1 MKKRLSIILLLALVA
16 ISCLLCA
23 CNHEHSFGDWQVE
36 TAATCTTDGVEA
48 RTCSCGE
55 KETRP
60 ISATGHV
67 YGEWQVETAAT
78 CTADGVE
85 ARTCSCSEK
94 ETRPI
99 SATGHDYTS
108 EVKQP
113 TCTQEG
119 GTVHTCG
126 KCGHT
131 YTDNIVPTIAHNYMA
146 QSQQPTCTE
155 AGYLAYVCTV
165 CGDVESNEVIPE
177 RGHVYGEWQVE
188 TAPSCTADGIEAR
201 TCSCGEK
208 ETRPVAAISHVDN
221 NNDYICE
228 NCQSV
233 FEKEI
238 VVDAELNGTYDVTFT
253 LPDYTNRA
261 NSKTLIEVIQSQ
273 IADFQAKYPGI
284 VINLTVDKQTESA
297 IPYNIIY
304 QGSRPDMYILNQ
316 EMLEL
321 LDEADALSHPG
332 LKAQQLISNINDS
345 GAVRAA
351 TNKNKV
357 VAYPISTL
365 GSYVMYYDKS
375 VVTNT
380 ESLEQIIADCEKA
393 GKKILFPVSNA
404 WHGASFFFATG
415 CVNKWKMEN
424 GEYTQVTD
432 TFNSPQGVTAMLG
445 MQKLTKSSSHSDNIS
460 MYQDVAVSIEVVD
473 DMDLF
478 NELWG
483 DNACVTDL
491 PSFTVDGQSYHLGSY
506 YSGKMIGVYPQMTAQ
521 KQAVLH
527 LLAQYLSSSEC
538 QLERYQ
544 QLNLYPTNKI
554 AQANEILQ
562 DAPAFQALVEQNQY
576 SVPHRATNGS
586 WWDIFG
592 RFVIKS
598 KNATSQADIE
608 QMLEEYEQ
616 EVNNLL
622 PKPSTWSV
630 IGTLA
635 DSHWDKDLPMVEDP
649 EGTWTS
655 SQFVLQQGTMFK
667 IRKTSSWDES
677 FGFTY
682 VAEES
687 KAYLQGTEDGN
698 CMVTVTGR
706 YVIQFIYDG
715 TTAVIKLIPMD

>member
-1 MKKRLSIILLLALVA
+1 MKKRLSIILLLALIAA
-16 ISCLLCA
+16 ICLVLTA

-36 TAATCTTDGVEA
+36 TAATCTADGVEA

-67 YGEWQVETAAT
+67 YGEWQVETA
-78 CTADGVE
+78 
-85 ARTCSCSEK
+85 
-94 ETRPI
+94 
-99 SATGHDYTS
+99 
-108 EVKQP
+108 
-113 TCTQEG
+113 
-119 GTVHTCG
+119 
-126 KCGHT
+126 
-131 YTDNIVPTIAHNYMA
+131 
-146 QSQQPTCTE
+146 
-155 AGYLAYVCTV
+155 
-165 CGDVESNEVIPE
+165 
-177 RGHVYGEWQVE
+177 
-188 TAPSCTADGIEAR
+188 PSCTAEGTEFR
-201 TCSCGEK
+201 VCSCGEK

-221 NNDYICE
+221 NNDYVCE

-238 VVDAELNGTYDVTFT
+238 VVDAELNGTYDITFT
-253 LPDYTNRA
+253 LPDYTNIV
-261 NSKTLIEVIQSQ
+261 NSKTLKEVIQSQ
-273 IADFQAKYPGI
+273 IEDFQAKYPGI
-284 VINLTVDKQTESA
+284 VINLTVDKQTEGA

-357 VAYPISTL
+357 VAYPISTQ

-404 WHGASFFFATG
+404 WHGVSFFFATG

-460 MYQDVAVSIEVVD
+460 MYQDVAVSIELVD
-473 DMDLF
+473 DMDRF

-483 DNACVTDL
+483 DNACATDL

-506 YSGKMIGVYPQMTAQ
+506 YSGRMIGVYPQMSAQ

-538 QLERYQ
+538 QLERYE

-554 AQANEILQ
+554 AQSNEILQ

-576 SVPHRATNGS
+576 SVPHRATTGR

-622 PKPSTWSV
+622 PILPKPSTWSV

-635 DSHWDKDLPMVEDP
+635 DSYWEKDLPMVEDP

>member
-36 TAATCTTDGVEA
+36 TAATCTADGVEA

-67 YGEWQVETAAT
+67 YGEWQVETPAT
-78 CTADGVE
+78 CTADGV
-85 ARTCSCSEK
+85 
-94 ETRPI
+94 
-99 SATGHDYTS
+99 
-108 EVKQP
+108 
-113 TCTQEG
+113 
-119 GTVHTCG
+119 
-126 KCGHT
+126 
-131 YTDNIVPTIAHNYMA
+131 
-146 QSQQPTCTE
+146 
-155 AGYLAYVCTV
+155 
-165 CGDVESNEVIPE
+165 
-177 RGHVYGEWQVE
+177 
-188 TAPSCTADGIEAR
+188 EAR

-221 NNDYICE
+221 NNDYVCD
-228 NCQSV
+228 NCQSI

-253 LPDYTNRA
+253 VPDYTNRA
-261 NSKTLIEVIQSQ
+261 NSKTLKEVIQSQ

-284 VINLTVDKQTESA
+284 VINLTVEKQTEGA

-357 VAYPISTL
+357 VAYPISTQ

-415 CVNKWKMEN
+415 CVNKWKMED
-424 GEYTQVTD
+424 GVHTQVTD

-445 MQKLTKSSSHSDNIS
+445 MQKLTKSSSHTDTLS
-460 MYQDVAVSIEVVD
+460 MYQDVAVSIELVD

-506 YSGKMIGVYPQMTAQ
+506 YSGRMICVYPQMTAQ

-598 KNATSQADIE
+598 KNATSQADLE

-622 PKPSTWSV
+622 PIVSKPSTWSV

-635 DSHWDKDLPMVEDP
+635 DSYWEKDLPMVEDP

>member
-23 CNHEHSFGDWQVE
+23 CSHEHSFGEWQVE
-36 TAATCTTDGVEA
+36 RAATCTTDGVEA

-85 ARTCSCSEK
+85 ARTCSC
-94 ETRPI
+94 
-99 SATGHDYTS
+99 
-108 EVKQP
+108 
-113 TCTQEG
+113 
-119 GTVHTCG
+119 
-126 KCGHT
+126 
-131 YTDNIVPTIAHNYMA
+131 
-146 QSQQPTCTE
+146 
-155 AGYLAYVCTV
+155 
-165 CGDVESNEVIPE
+165 
-177 RGHVYGEWQVE
+177 
-188 TAPSCTADGIEAR
+188 
-201 TCSCGEK
+201 GEK

-221 NNDYICE
+221 NNDYVCE

-238 VVDAELNGTYDVTFT
+238 VVDAELNGTYDVTLT
-253 LPDYTNRA
+253 LPDYTNIA

-393 GKKILFPVSNA
+393 SKKILFPVSNA
-404 WHGASFFFATG
+404 WHGVSFFFATG
-415 CVNKWKMEN
+415 CVNKWKMED
-424 GEYTQVTD
+424 GVYTQVTD

-460 MYQDVAVSIEVVD
+460 MYQDVAVSIELVD
-473 DMDLF
+473 DMDRF

-483 DNACVTDL
+483 DNACATDL

-506 YSGKMIGVYPQMTAQ
+506 YSGRMIGVYPQLSAQ

-576 SVPHRATNGS
+576 SVPHRATNGM

-622 PKPSTWSV
+622 PILPKPSTWSV

-635 DSHWDKDLPMVEDP
+635 DSYWEKDLPMVEDP

-655 SQFVLQQGTMFK
+655 SQFVLQQGTLFK
-667 IRKTSSWDES
+667 IRKNSSWDES